1 MSTSKVSLNSRY
13 LKARLKRFT
22 RPLFLT
28 SLGVISFFSF
38 CVWEYSRNPE
48 WRSASLDLNNAPSTT
63 EAGFS
68 EIIAQQSE
76 NTEVVNYEQ
85 PTLNMTSQQPGF
97 LEQWLEA
104 KRAESSSNFYQPL
117 STTNQTQVTTSRG
130 NYSPEQVLQNP
141 RVQEYRTLLKN
152 NSASASTEDAEQLQL
167 VTSTSTRNRTPR
179 LTVLDAAMLRI
190 NGRGRQQNQ
199 PVDNQLTAQNT
210 PTGPSGYTWGVTPRT
225 SGVRQT
231 PPPSTPN
238 NNPQPQSTPTDQTT
252 SVEETTVRQQT
263 PSTGGFNYNTNVG
276 TSPISQPIPQVSPNV
291 PTYGYP

>member
-1 MSTSKVSLNSRY
+1 MSVSKVSLNSRY

-68 EIIAQQSE
+68 EIITQQYE

-85 PTLNMTSQQPGF
+85 PTLNTSSQQPGF

-117 STTNQTQVTTSRG
+117 STTNKTQVATSRG

-152 NSASASTEDAEQLQL
+152 NSANASTEDTEPLQL
-167 VTSTSTRNRTPR
+167 VTPTRTRNRTPR

-190 NGRGRQQNQ
+190 NGRGRPQNQ
-199 PVDNQLTAQNT
+199 PLDEVTAQSV

-231 PPPSTPN
+231 PLPSTPN
-238 NNPQPQSTPTDQTT
+238 YNSQPQSTPTDQTT
-252 SVEETTVRQQT
+252 VEETPVTQET